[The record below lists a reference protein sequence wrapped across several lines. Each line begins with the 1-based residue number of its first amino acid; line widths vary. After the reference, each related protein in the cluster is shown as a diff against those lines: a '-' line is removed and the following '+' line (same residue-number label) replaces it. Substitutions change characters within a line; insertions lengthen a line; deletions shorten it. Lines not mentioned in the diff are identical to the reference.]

1 MDSQGAFYSDEPTED
16 MSEYEPSEAASDME
30 EQHYYQFEP
39 QAQLPALGS
48 YCDPPPAHPN
58 PPPPPPPPA
67 PPPPTAEPVWHGDD
81 DPPTIPA
88 GIPKTDWAAA
98 EIVWTAARAHFKSVG
113 GNLWV

>member
-1 MDSQGAFYSDEPTED
+1 M
-16 MSEYEPSEAASDME
+16 
-30 EQHYYQFEP
+30 
-39 QAQLPALGS
+39 
-48 YCDPPPAHPN
+48 
-58 PPPPPPPPA
+58 
-67 PPPPTAEPVWHGDD
+67 WHGDD